1 MPEAEE
7 YIIASVKIPISIKNG
22 NSTTFQDRCQIE
34 FYRCSNLDEFPVNNS
49 LESSTLM
56 QKFSQIFAGGRR
68 PVIPVA
74 DSSEDEPE
82 EQGEPKV
89 LQGEHAVLQG
99 EHAVLQ
105 GEHAVLQE
113 EHAVL
118 QGEHAVLQGEHAVLQ
133 EEQEEQYVPEE
144 PEEHGEKA
152 SRNGISKT
160 EDTSPIKISK
170 TDPEYKPPPFSRTAI
185 FDDLELVKKSSRYNT
200 FRSYSTRAKS
210 HNKFT
215 QRLNNK

>member
-74 DSSEDEPE
+74 DSSEDELEEQTLQDEPE
-82 EQGEPKV
+82 EQT
-89 LQGEHAVLQG
+89 LQ
-99 EHAVLQ
+99 
-105 GEHAVLQE
+105 
-113 EHAVL
+113 
-118 QGEHAVLQGEHAVLQ
+118 
-133 EEQEEQYVPEE
+133 EE
-144 PEEHGEKA
+144 PEEHGEQTLHGEHKVLQA
-152 SRNGISKT
+152 SGNGISKT

-170 TDPEYKPPPFSRTAI
+170 PDPEYKTSQFSRTAI

-215 QRLNNK
+215 QRLNHK

>member
-82 EQGEPKV
+82 EQGKHKA
-89 LQGEHAVLQG
+89 LQGEHQALQGKHQALQG
-99 EHAVLQ
+99 EHKALQ

-113 EHAVL
+113 EP
-118 QGEHAVLQGEHAVLQ
+118 
-133 EEQEEQYVPEE
+133 EEQ
-144 PEEHGEKA
+144 GEKA
-152 SRNGISKT
+152 SRNGISTK
-160 EDTSPIKISK
+160 EDTSPIQISK
-170 TDPEYKPPPFSRTAI
+170 PDPEYKPPPFSRTAI

-215 QRLNNK
+215 QRLNHK

>member
-74 DSSEDEPE
+74 EEKEEPNVLQEEPEEHKALQGKHQALQGKHQVLQGKHQVLQEEPE
-82 EQGEPKV
+82 EQGE
-89 LQGEHAVLQG
+89 
-99 EHAVLQ
+99 
-105 GEHAVLQE
+105 
-113 EHAVL
+113 
-118 QGEHAVLQGEHAVLQ
+118 
-133 EEQEEQYVPEE
+133 
-144 PEEHGEKA
+144 KA
-152 SRNGISKT
+152 SGNGISTK
-160 EDTSPIKISK
+160 EDTSPIQISK
-170 TDPEYKPPPFSRTAI
+170 PDPEYKPPPFSRTAI

-200 FRSYSTRAKS
+200 FRSYSARAKS

-215 QRLNNK
+215 QRLNHK

>member
-74 DSSEDEPE
+74 EEKEEPNVLQGEHQVLQGEHNVLQGEPE
-82 EQGEPKV
+82 EQGE
-89 LQGEHAVLQG
+89 Q
-99 EHAVLQ
+99 
-105 GEHAVLQE
+105 
-113 EHAVL
+113 
-118 QGEHAVLQGEHAVLQ
+118 
-133 EEQEEQYVPEE
+133 
-144 PEEHGEKA
+144 A
-152 SRNGISKT
+152 SGNGISKT

>member
-74 DSSEDEPE
+74 EEKEEPN
-82 EQGEPKV
+82 V
-89 LQGEHAVLQG
+89 LQGEHNVLQG
-99 EHAVLQ
+99 EHKVLQGKHQVLQGKHQVLQGKHKALQ

-113 EHAVL
+113 EP
-118 QGEHAVLQGEHAVLQ
+118 
-133 EEQEEQYVPEE
+133 EEQ
-144 PEEHGEKA
+144 GEKA
-152 SRNGISKT
+152 SGNGISTK
-160 EDTSPIKISK
+160 EYTSPIKISK
-170 TDPEYKPPPFSRTAI
+170 PDPEYKPLPFSRTAI

-215 QRLNNK
+215 QRLNHK